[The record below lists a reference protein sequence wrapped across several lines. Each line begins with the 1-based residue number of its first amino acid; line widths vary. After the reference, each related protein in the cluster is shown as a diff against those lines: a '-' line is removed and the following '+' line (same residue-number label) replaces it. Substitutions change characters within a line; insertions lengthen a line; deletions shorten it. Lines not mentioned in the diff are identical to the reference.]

1 MTRRL
6 MAEIDRLKA
15 DLAIATA
22 AMWATLRAIAA
33 KPDLPGRLVYDA
45 LHDEYKRIKEG
56 EPNAETLQALKDA
69 DEGNVTSYADADEFF
84 AGLNEPDNSEDNDVD
99 WDMIE
104 GYADRNS
111 EVSKAILA
119 NKNSIDQLREEIG

>member
-1 MTRRL
+1 MTRIL
-6 MAEIDRLKA
+6 KDKIDKLEAK
-15 DLAIATA
+15 LAIAVEALEKMANQGSNDAHA
-22 AMWATLRAIAA
+22 ALR
-33 KPDLPGRLVYDA
+33 
-45 LHDEYKRIKEG
+45 RIKEG
-56 EPNAETLQALKDA
+56 EPTAETLQALKDC